1 MSNIVFSQK
10 RSAHTP
16 KTPKSGYTHSVT
28 PVKRDRDWSPV
39 ESAATQAAVSAME
52 CGFVVRAPFMVARQA
67 GASLAGSRKRVPGR
81 PTCRATALI
90 GLRAVV
96 YANRTCLEAAMAT
109 SSLSAAHSC
118 ASSTTDAPNAIKLH
132 MQAMNS
138 LANCRALITANEP
151 CYLFAL
157 NQLAAAQKAIE
168 ALSTIDLTGLEG

>member
-1 MSNIVFSQK
+1 
-10 RSAHTP
+10 
-16 KTPKSGYTHSVT
+16 
-28 PVKRDRDWSPV
+28 
-39 ESAATQAAVSAME
+39 
-52 CGFVVRAPFMVARQA
+52 
-67 GASLAGSRKRVPGR
+67 
-81 PTCRATALI
+81 
-90 GLRAVV
+90 
-96 YANRTCLEAAMAT
+96 MAT